1 MRRQYWA
8 DFLPDHM
15 LPGTAELACHL
26 LLGDNDDDGS
36 GELLL
41 KVIEETRCHRST
53 EDSQLLAPPCRR
65 DHQMIAR
72 RGGSL

>member
-26 LLGDNDDDGS
+26 LLWDNNDDDGS
-36 GELLL
+36 RELL

-53 EDSQLLAPPCRR
+53 QDSQLLAPPCRR